1 MDENR
6 KSLEMNRIAKLLLI
20 MIMVSGTLV
29 AQNTRPGFEK
39 YLEKYKAEK
48 VSFIT
53 EKLDLTV
60 DEAQKFWPA
69 YNEYENKRDE
79 LIKSKRLDG
88 HGRGHQ
94 EMSSAEMEKMVDN
107 KVEQELQ
114 LAQLKMEFHKKV
126 KKLIPIEKVVQLYR
140 AENEFMNYMLNRIRE
155 NGDGRRGRGNNPDR

>member
-1 MDENR
+1 
-6 KSLEMNRIAKLLLI
+6 
-20 MIMVSGTLV
+20 MITVSGTLV

-60 DEAQKFWPA
+60 DEAQKFWPT

-79 LIKSKRLDG
+79 LIKSKRLDV

-94 EMSSAEMEKMVDN
+94 DMSSAEMEKMVDN
-107 KVEQELQ
+107 KIEQELQ
-114 LAQLKMEFHKKV
+114 LAKLKLEFHKKV
-126 KKLIPIEKVVQLYR
+126 KKLIPIEKVVRLYR

-155 NGDGRRGRGNNPDR
+155 NKDGRRGRGGNTDK